1 MKMLALSALI
11 AISSIA
17 VAHELDNVQ
26 PVSQQQIEKAKEIPG
41 TIVIRRAK
49 NNPQEVAVV
58 HLKDKVKPGT
68 KLTSLQFEK
77 MALNAEKTGIA
88 YDSKNELD
96 ARSSTSSWSFGIYYN
111 PGYNY
116 YRPSYY
122 SNSYRYGAGYGSGYG
137 YSNNYY
143 GRSAYY
149 SYYQP
154 SYNYSGYRYNYQA
167 YYSYSDRYYNY
178 DYCSWYY

>member
-1 MKMLALSALI
+1 MKMLALSTLI
-11 AISSIA
+11 AISSVA

-26 PVSQQQIEKAKEIPG
+26 PVSQHQIEKAKEIPG

-49 NNPQEVAVV
+49 NNPKEVAVV

-96 ARSSTSSWSFGIYYN
+96 ARSSTSSWSFGLYYN

-122 SNSYRYGAGYGSGYG
+122 SSTYRYTGAYSRSGYYGYG
-137 YSNNYY
+137 N
-143 GRSAYY
+143 

-154 SYNYSGYRYNYQA
+154 SYSYSGYRYNYQA
-167 YYSYSDRYYNY
+167 YYSYSDRYYDY
-178 DYCSWYY
+178 DYCGWYY